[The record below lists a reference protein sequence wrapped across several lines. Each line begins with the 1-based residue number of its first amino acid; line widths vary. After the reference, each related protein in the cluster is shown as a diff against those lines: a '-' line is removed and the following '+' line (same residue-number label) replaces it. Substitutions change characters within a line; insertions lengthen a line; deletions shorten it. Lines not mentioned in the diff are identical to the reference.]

1 MTFEASA
8 IVEHESANDEWG
20 LVLAA
25 LSGPRA
31 ERAAAKQAL
40 QVEYGWTE
48 HDFQQANY
56 EVRAQQRRARSS
68 TSSD

>member
-1 MTFEASA
+1 MDWEAEA
-8 IVEHESANDEWG
+8 IRQEDEWG

-31 ERAAAKQAL
+31 ERAAARQAL

-48 HDFQQANY
+48 DDFQQANY
-56 EVRAQQRRARSS
+56 EVRAQQRRARGER
-68 TSSD
+68 